1 MAAAAALSFS
11 PFHLDDAASTRM
23 LKDFL
28 QESNGNGE
36 SKTASFVKRISFP
49 SLKLRRILPRS
60 LSRRLSGMRERDER
74 ETGGDF
80 VVKVKDIIRW
90 RSFRD
95 LVDETAEMA
104 APPLDFADSP
114 DRYTAAATTTTTTTA
129 TNSNSS
135 SWCESDFTAED
146 LPSPSWK
153 GCSDDDETG
162 KVYFSCVGE
171 DLSETPVTNSENDKK
186 VNLLS
191 RDNKGDNKGE
201 QSARRLL
208 ERIDETISLS
218 RSYKLMELFQQERP
232 YYRESEDDEERD
244 KNNSTGKAKE
254 DGNELFRREFS
265 YQQASDNEEERDNNN
280 GKISTTGAEEDEN
293 ELFRREFSCYRDS
306 KHDGERDESNG
317 NDFGWILSQK
327 GKENLWREMERE
339 GKWGVFGNEER
350 EELGLEIEGGI
361 FGCLVDEIMLDI
373 FPLSV

>member
-1 MAAAAALSFS
+1 MAAAAAAEAAALSFS

-36 SKTASFVKRISFP
+36 SKTASFVKRFSFP

-114 DRYTAAATTTTTTTA
+114 GRYTAAATTTTTTTA

-171 DLSETPVTNSENDKK
+171 DSSETPVTNSENDKK
-186 VNLLS
+186 VS
-191 RDNKGDNKGE
+191 
-201 QSARRLL
+201 
-208 ERIDETISLS
+208 
-218 RSYKLMELFQQERP
+218 
-232 YYRESEDDEERD
+232 
-244 KNNSTGKAKE
+244 NN
-254 DGNELFRREFS
+254 
-265 YQQASDNEEERDNNN
+265 
-280 GKISTTGAEEDEN
+280 
-293 ELFRREFSCYRDS
+293 
-306 KHDGERDESNG
+306 
-317 NDFGWILSQK
+317 
-327 GKENLWREMERE
+327 
-339 GKWGVFGNEER
+339 
-350 EELGLEIEGGI
+350 
-361 FGCLVDEIMLDI
+361 
-373 FPLSV
+373 

>member
-1 MAAAAALSFS
+1 MAAAAAALSFS
-11 PFHLDDAASTRM
+11 PFHLDDAASPRM

-74 ETGGDF
+74 ETGDDF

-104 APPLDFADSP
+104 VSPLDFADSP
-114 DRYTAAATTTTTTTA
+114 GRYTAAATTTTTTTA

-153 GCSDDDETG
+153 GCSDDDEAG

-171 DLSETPVTNSENDKK
+171 DSSETPVTNSENDKK

-191 RDNKGDNKGE
+191 IDNKVE
-201 QSARRLL
+201 QSVKERLFQH
-208 ERIDETISLS
+208 IDETISLS

-232 YYRESEDDEERD
+232 YYRESEDDEDRD
-244 KNNSTGKAKE
+244 RNNSMGKVKE

-265 YQQASDNEEERDNNN
+265 YQQESESDVERDNNN
-280 GKISTTGAEEDEN
+280 NGTIGMTGAEEDEN
-293 ELFRREFSCYRDS
+293 EFSCYQESEHGR
-306 KHDGERDESNG
+306 ERDKSNR

-327 GKENLWREMERE
+327 GNENVWREMERE

-350 EELGLEIEGGI
+350 EELGLEIEEGI

-373 FPLSV
+373 FQLSL